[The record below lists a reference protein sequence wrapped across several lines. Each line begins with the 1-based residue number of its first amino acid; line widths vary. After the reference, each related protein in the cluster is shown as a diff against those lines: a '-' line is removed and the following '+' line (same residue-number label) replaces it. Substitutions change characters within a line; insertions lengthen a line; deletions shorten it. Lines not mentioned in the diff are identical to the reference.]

1 MYVCHIICIYILQ
14 IFRRFQVWLKGV
26 AVTQGAPR
34 TYELYSGAIA
44 APRAFWCEPP
54 TSCPWPRPV
63 LSHWLVSASTPVWL
77 DLDWRPG
84 ANKLPAAV
92 CALAL
97 VWWPP
102 YLLGLQFPM
111 AVFQWVA
118 SYSQFISCMVI
129 WLLPSVS
136 SWTIAATN
144 SLPHS
149 NDRGGEEQRFVQ
161 TFSL

>member
-1 MYVCHIICIYILQ
+1 MYVISYVYIYITNC
-14 IFRRFQVWLKGV
+14 QVWLKGV

-63 LSHWLVSASTPVWL
+63 LSHWLLASTPVWL

-92 CALAL
+92 VLSHWCGDRLI
-97 VWWPP
+97 
-102 YLLGLQFPM
+102 LLSLQFPI

-129 WLLPSVS
+129 WLLCQVS
-136 SWTIAATN
+136 LLGPLLRRIP
-144 SLPHS
+144 LPHS